1 MIGQYDR
8 SIEDLSEAVRL
19 APENAVTHLNRGNVF
34 ARLGFREQAMRDYD
48 TASRLNP
55 RLIASYGGTAKLLE
69 EMGRQSLAVKNDE
82 WAQQPDPTQ
91 AAIAYERGNARRA
104 KGDWHGAITDFSQV
118 IALEPNRADAYV
130 ARGWSRLC
138 AGEPGGENDARA
150 YLQIEG
156 FRTRV
161 SPYMTFLGYLSARR
175 AAKEDEAQA
184 FLDDALGRSSASQA
198 TWPWPILR
206 YYRREISGAALLK
219 AATTEIQQTE
229 AHAFL
234 ALDLLEDGD
243 RNRALEHLRWMRD
256 HGVAGSI
263 AGDLA
268 KATLR
273 RVDGGEAYVSGSG
286 DHRDR

>member
-1 MIGQYDR
+1 
-8 SIEDLSEAVRL
+8 
-19 APENAVTHLNRGNVF
+19 
-34 ARLGFREQAMRDYD
+34 
-48 TASRLNP
+48 
-55 RLIASYGGTAKLLE
+55 
-69 EMGRQSLAVKNDE
+69 
-82 WAQQPDPTQ
+82 
-91 AAIAYERGNARRA
+91 
-104 KGDWHGAITDFSQV
+104 
-118 IALEPNRADAYV
+118 
-130 ARGWSRLC
+130 
-138 AGEPGGENDARA
+138 
-150 YLQIEG
+150 
-156 FRTRV
+156 
-161 SPYMTFLGYLSARR
+161 
-175 AAKEDEAQA
+175 
-184 FLDDALGRSSASQA
+184 
-198 TWPWPILR
+198 
-206 YYRREISGAALLK
+206 LLK